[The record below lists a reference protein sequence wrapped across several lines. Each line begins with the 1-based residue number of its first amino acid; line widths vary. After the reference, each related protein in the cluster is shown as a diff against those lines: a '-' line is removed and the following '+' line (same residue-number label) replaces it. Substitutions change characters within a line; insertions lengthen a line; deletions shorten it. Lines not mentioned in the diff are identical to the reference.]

1 MNNLQNATQTNQ
13 ITQHISYGLSPLPKP
28 PSATSDRFETLG
40 KMVSNTTGGV
50 DGKIVQSRPYSADGC
65 ASLLMLLEKAL

>member
-13 ITQHISYGLSPLPKP
+13 ITQHISYGLSPLPKS

-40 KMVSNTTGGV
+40 DMASNTTGGV
-50 DGKIVQSRPYSADGC
+50 DVKMVQRHP
-65 ASLLMLLEKAL
+65 

>member
-40 KMVSNTTGGV
+40 KMVSNTTDGV
-50 DGKIVQSRPYSADGC
+50 DDKMV
-65 ASLLMLLEKAL
+65 